1 MFFGMSFRN
10 AGLLWKIKGGI
21 NLGGHMLV
29 SVCVA
34 ICAHMKADFLINSH
48 KKKKSGKAKV
58 LHCLCLAILLLFLII
73 KGIL

>member
-1 MFFGMSFRN
+1 MSFRN

-34 ICAHMKADFLINSH
+34 ICAHMKADFSINSH
-48 KKKKSGKAKV
+48 KKKKWKGKGAA
-58 LHCLCLAILLLFLII
+58 LSLSCHII
-73 KGIL
+73 VIFNN